1 MKVKI
6 KKGKNTKAFNL
17 INSWSEVTLE
27 KWIKLIHLNK
37 GSKSKEALENIAQL
51 SDIPKKLIKELGIQ
65 DVAIIL
71 SKIAELQSKADG
83 KLKDR
88 IKVNGV
94 EYGFHPNLEDITLGE
109 WADIETMLKNGVEN
123 NMPEIMA
130 VLYRPI
136 VEQKNKKY
144 VIEAYDGNITIRAEE
159 FKQMKAEQVESA
171 LRFFFALGSDLLKIL
186 PLYLQD
192 KTEKMTQFLKQKPL
206 QQNGVTSV

>member
-6 KKGKNTKAFNL
+6 KKKGKTKEFNL
-17 INSWSEVTLE
+17 IKSWSDVTLE
-27 KWIKLIHLNK
+27 KWIKLANARNK
-37 GSKSKEALENIAQL
+37 SKSKEALENIKLL
-51 SDIPKKLIKELGIQ
+51 SDIPKKLIKELGVQ

-71 SKIAELQSKADG
+71 SKITELQQKADG
-83 KLKDR
+83 RLKDR

-109 WADIETMLKNGVEN
+109 WADIETMLKNGVQD

-136 VEQKNKKY
+136 VEQKNDKY

-186 PLYLQD
+186 PLYLQERKD
-192 KTEKMTQFLKQKPL
+192 QLTQFLKPKPL
-206 QQNGVTSV
+206 QTNGVTSA